1 MSSTAKIR
9 LGAVIVIVGE
19 LLALATMGEPAA
31 ASFVTFVFAVTL
43 VILAGAALGTWG
55 VVEHE
60 HAPHA
65 HARKGDEAPHRHARR
80 GE

>member
-9 LGAVIVIVGE
+9 LGATIVIVGE
-19 LLALATMGEPAA
+19 LFALATMWEPAA
-31 ASFVTFVFAVTL
+31 ANFVAFVFVVSI

-60 HAPHA
+60 HVPHA
-65 HARKGDEAPHRHARR
+65 HARKGDEAPHRHVRH